1 MAKLT
6 MILSLLLSGVAAGA
20 QPFPDLRFV
29 QLTDRDGL
37 SCNKTTGVT
46 QDTSGIIWIST
57 DNGLNRF
64 DGFGFTRFF
73 ANPEDSTSIP
83 ANEIESVDADRHGY
97 IWMETA
103 AGVCRFNTLTYTEN
117 RFDSGRITPLPF
129 RSFDNA
135 SMWFNDQDEAF
146 VISPDG
152 IYHFKGDRYIAEDER
167 FQPFV
172 MQQMLNTHYLGLV
185 RDRHGGL
192 WGYNSNHIYRV
203 DPATRRVLSYIDIG
217 RNIAVAGLLFDSANR
232 CWASTWE
239 AGILEI
245 GPNGVIGEI
254 PGEYRRRVIRQGLE
268 WRFNGHRYLVFG
280 TNRPG
285 IALVDPATGNSR
297 YYLLDKK
304 LDGMGTPF
312 IDRQN
317 TLWVPTTNGVFYL
330 NPSSTFFDFIP
341 IGPYRKDFSDSA
353 YMTTPYSMRE
363 EKSGYWIGRRYLG
376 GMLWYSHDWKP
387 IRRWDRV
394 VDSVGPEFHDGPATT
409 KEAYDFKQV
418 GDTMFVTTEWGMM
431 MLDLKTMKRSMIT
444 DPKSPLVVRLRT
456 IVPETD
462 HKWWVRSFSFGVF
475 IFDPIKR
482 QFIRRYPLVP
492 ANCDGCN
499 LASTNY
505 VIRDH
510 KGRVFASS
518 NAGLYRYEPAT
529 DSFQAVHP
537 TDGRPFD
544 NSLFGMAE
552 DRYGIIWV
560 GQDNGIVAYD
570 PETNRIIRTLTE
582 GNSIGPVQRVTVD
595 SMQNIWFR
603 SINGYWCWLRR
614 QDRLIQFHYSEGMPD
629 NEEGLFYT
637 DFNGNVYAGGS
648 GGIVWF
654 HAGQLDHYS
663 VSASVRIMDAYSN
676 DIRLAIVA
684 GPQGEKRLKLN
695 PNQHSLQFVFDVIN
709 YDRPDNNLFYYKL
722 SSTPGD
728 WTPVDNGRLSFNNLA
743 PGEYTL
749 TVRGGNKLAGLF
761 TPTDTLVF
769 TIPPFWYQSSWFK
782 GLIILAILGLVTLA
796 VRRRIAHIRREA
808 AFRQKIAD
816 TELQALRAQMNPHF
830 IFNSLNSIE
839 NFIMKNEKWLASDYL
854 NKFARLVRMILHSSR
869 NELVPFTKDM
879 EALQLYVDLEKLR
892 YNNKFQYHTDIDDT
906 LTNGEYSVPSLL
918 IQPYVENAIL
928 HGIALSSRDDGQ
940 VQVSASLH
948 GEYICYRITDNG
960 VGRAR
965 AGEVRQ
971 MNNPNHRSVGLSI
984 TENRINIFSQ
994 QQNSA
999 GRVTITDLSNEDGSA
1014 AGTQVEVLIKAV

>member
-6 MILSLLLSGVAAGA
+6 LILTLLLSGVAAGA

-37 SCNKTTGVT
+37 SCDKTTSIT
-46 QDTSGIIWIST
+46 QDASGIIWIST
-57 DNGLNRF
+57 ENGLNRF

-73 ANPEDSTSIP
+73 ANPEDSTGIP
-83 ANEIESVDADRHGY
+83 ANEIESLDADRHGF
-97 IWMETA
+97 IWMQTA
-103 AGVCRFNTLTYTEN
+103 AGVCRFNTMTYTEN
-117 RFDSGRITPLPF
+117 RFDSGRNTPPVF
-129 RSFDNA
+129 RAFDNA
-135 SMWFNDQDEAF
+135 TMWFDDNDQAF
-146 VISPDG
+146 VISPG
-152 IYHFKGDRYIAEDER
+152 GMYHFKGDRYTEEDEQV
-167 FQPFV
+167 QPFV
-172 MQQMLNTHYLGLV
+172 MQQILNTHYLSLV
-185 RDRHGGL
+185 PDRRGGL

-203 DPATRRVLSYIDIG
+203 DPATRRVLSFIDIG
-217 RNIAVAGLLFDSANR
+217 KDISVVGLLFDSANR

-239 AGILEI
+239 HGILEI
-245 GPNGVIGEI
+245 GPNGIIGEI
-254 PGEYRRRVIRQGLE
+254 PGEYRKRVVHQGLE

-285 IALVDPATGNSR
+285 IVLVDPATGKSQ
-297 YYLLDKK
+297 YYLTDKK

-317 TLWVPTTNGVFYL
+317 TLWVPTSNGVFYL
-330 NPSSTFFDFIP
+330 NPSTTFFDFIP
-341 IGPYRKDFSDSA
+341 IGPYGKDFPDSA

-376 GMLWYSHDWKP
+376 GMLWYSRDWKP
-387 IRRWDRV
+387 IHRWGRV
-394 VDSVGPEFHDGPATT
+394 VDSIGPEFRDGPATT

-431 MLDLKTMKRSMIT
+431 MLDLKTLKRSMIT
-444 DPKSPLVVRLRT
+444 APASSLVVRLRT
-456 IVPETD
+456 IVPEND
-462 HKWWVRSFSFGVF
+462 RKWWVRSFNYGVF
-475 IFDPIKR
+475 VFDPVR
-482 QFIRRYPLVP
+482 RHFVRRYPLVP
-492 ANCDGCN
+492 ANCNGCN

-505 VIRDH
+505 LIRDH
-510 KGRVFASS
+510 KGRLFASS

-529 DSFQAVHP
+529 DSFQKVNT

-552 DRYGIIWV
+552 DRYGIVWV
-560 GQDNGIVAYD
+560 GQDDGIVAYD
-570 PETNRIIRTLTE
+570 PESNRIIRTLTE

-614 QDRLIQFHYSEGMPD
+614 QDRLIQFHFSEGMPD

-654 HAGQLDHYS
+654 HAGQLDRYT
-663 VSASVRIMDAYSN
+663 VSATARIMDAYSN
-676 DIRLAIVA
+676 DVRLPIVT
-684 GPQGEKRLKLN
+684 GPQGEKRLKLH
-695 PNQHSLQFVFDVIN
+695 PSQHSLQIVFDVIN

-749 TVRGGNKLAGLF
+749 TVRGGNKLAGIF
-761 TPTDTLVF
+761 TATDTLVF

-782 GLIILAILGLVTLA
+782 GLIILAILGLITLA

-869 NELVPFTKDM
+869 NELVPFSKDM

-892 YNNKFQYHTDIDDT
+892 YNHKFQYHTDIDDA
-906 LTNGEYSVPSLL
+906 LTHGEYSVPSLL

-928 HGIALSSRDDGQ
+928 HGLALSSRDDGQ

-948 GEYICYRITDNG
+948 GDYICYRITDNG

-971 MNNPNHRSVGLSI
+971 MNNPNHHSVGLTI
-984 TENRINIFSQ
+984 TENRINIFSH

-999 GRVTITDLSNEDGSA
+999 GRVTITDLSNEDGSP